1 MDNRQHNMK
10 YSGTILALV
19 VLILIGC
26 KRINPDRPS
35 FRGELPPLPE
45 AVSTINIPLE
55 IPLKYLEQHLNNGL
69 NELVYAE
76 EGLNIG
82 NGVSTDLEVFRTGNL
97 RLSSNTNNKLLVNLP
112 MRLKGELKIAKT
124 IFGQS
129 LSTSIPYD
137 ESLSPIVSF
146 TPEIGKNWDVAIND
160 LKIESWGRSL
170 KYSLLGYEVD
180 FDPILRKHVEN
191 VLRTQLSS
199 NGQSRISF
207 KNLITETWTAY
218 GKPFRIGEGDLET
231 YLYTVPQKIKI
242 SEQLTSDHKLKLN
255 LGLEGKVVTFLGD
268 KPQIKPSPLPG
279 LFYNEDTTNRLD
291 ITLPIAVP
299 YSVLNEYLNQAL
311 SGQNF
316 KVDNQTNFIPTSIA
330 TQSYGDRALVQMD
343 FTLERAGRKNL
354 VGELFLVGRP
364 TFDAEREAIIFK
376 DIDFDINSKNILA
389 NNASWLKQG
398 ELLAII
404 QKNAYFPIGSYIAQA
419 RVELQQRGYFSTDFA
434 SFRVKRPELNVKGI
448 YVTEKDVRIHLN
460 AKGQLEVNLSNPEAL
475 MD

>member
-1 MDNRQHNMK
+1 MDNRSYNMK
-10 YSGTILALV
+10 YSGTILVLV

-69 NELVYAE
+69 NEMVYAE

-97 RLSSNTNNKLLVNLP
+97 RLSSNTDNKLLVNLP
-112 MRLKGELKIAKT
+112 MRLNGELKIAKT

-146 TPEIGKNWDVAIND
+146 TPEIGKNWDIAIND

-207 KNLITETWTAY
+207 KNLITETWNAY

-242 SEQLTSDHKLKLN
+242 SEQLTSDQKLKLN

-299 YSVLNEYLNQAL
+299 YSVLDEYLNQAL

-330 TQSYGDRALVQMD
+330 TQSYGDKALVQMN
-343 FTLERAGRKNL
+343 FTLERAGRKDL

-364 TFDAEREAIIFK
+364 TFDAEREAIIFE

-398 ELLAII
+398 QLLAII
-404 QKNAYFPIGSYIAQA
+404 QKNAYFPIGTYIAQA

-448 YVTEKDVRIHLN
+448 YVTEKDVRIHLH
-460 AKGQLEVNLSNPEAL
+460 AKGQMEVNLSNPEAL